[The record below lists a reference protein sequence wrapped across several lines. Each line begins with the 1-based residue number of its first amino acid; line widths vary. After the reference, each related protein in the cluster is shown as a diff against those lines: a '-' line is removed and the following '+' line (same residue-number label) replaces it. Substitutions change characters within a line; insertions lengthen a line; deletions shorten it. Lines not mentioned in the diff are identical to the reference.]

1 MEPGTS
7 ADAEIHRAIGK
18 LDAKAEMTS
27 LSIQSLTQD
36 MKQSSQENQRILQ
49 KLDKLES
56 KIDPLPGAVA
66 RHDERI
72 DKLESFD
79 AKLMGV
85 VALAGITMSAIG
97 TGFWMLLTH
106 FSDVVAFAKKILGG

>member
-1 MEPGTS
+1 MEPS
-7 ADAEIHRAIGK
+7 AYGEAELHRAIGR
-18 LDAKAEMTS
+18 LDAKAEITS
-27 LSIQSLTQD
+27 QSIQSLTQD
-36 MKQSSQENQRILQ
+36 LKQSSQENQRILQ

-66 RHDERI
+66 KHDERI

-85 VALAGITMSAIG
+85 VALAGITISAIG

-106 FSDVVAFAKKILGG
+106 FSDVVAFAKKIFGG